1 MRKSVVSIVLS
12 VLLFT
17 ASFTSSTLAY
27 ASDNRFNDVDSSS
40 KFSESISYLAD
51 KGIMSGTAVGKFSP
65 DSYIT
70 VRQFAVAMCRAYG
83 IETAGNTWAEV
94 SSNALMKA
102 YEKGWVSS
110 SVFYTDDMNMNL
122 CRESALE
129 STLNAAGVP
138 VYSSALYDNQD
149 TVCNSDIMR
158 TAANLGLCSSTASPS
173 DLVTRGEAG
182 YFIYKTL
189 TEKYT
194 VDAPK
199 PPVNMTNSANVNAN
213 EYLLKLNGLPESVI
227 KDFNEQGW
235 TFKIDFDY
243 PAQLGRERSLS
254 CIGVTSYSKKAIF
267 VADASAIWHEFG
279 HYIDGRLNFPAK
291 HTELFIREAQN
302 SILRDYAKSNSN
314 EYFADCFE
322 YYLKNKDNA
331 KNIDLFK
338 SKAPMTYQYLQE
350 LEACGWGLN

>member
-1 MRKSVVSIVLS
+1 MRKSVVSVVLS

-17 ASFTSSTLAY
+17 ASLTSSALAY
-27 ASDNRFNDVDSSS
+27 ASDNRFTDVDSSS
-40 KFSESISYLAD
+40 KFSECISYLAD

-70 VRQFAVAMCRAYG
+70 VKQFAVAMCRAYG
-83 IETAGNTWAEV
+83 IETAGNTWEEV
-94 SSNALMKA
+94 SRDALMKA
-102 YEKGWVSS
+102 YGNGWVSS
-110 SVFYTDDMNMNL
+110 SVFDNDNMNL

-129 STLNAAGVP
+129 STLIAAKVP

-149 TVCNSDIMR
+149 TACSSDIMR

-199 PPVNMTNSANVNAN
+199 PPVNMVNSANVNAN
-213 EYLLKLNGLPESVI
+213 DYLLKLKGLPEEVT

-243 PAQLGRERSLS
+243 PAQLGRERGLS

-267 VADASAIWHEFG
+267 VSDASAIWHEFG
-279 HYIDGRLNFPAK
+279 HYVEGRLTFPAK

>member
-12 VLLFT
+12 ALLFT
-17 ASFTSSTLAY
+17 ASFTSGTLAY
-27 ASDNRFNDVDSSS
+27 ASDNRFTDVDSSS
-40 KFSESISYLAD
+40 KFSKSISYLAD

-83 IETAGNTWAEV
+83 IETDGNTWAEV

-102 YEKGWVSS
+102 YENGWVSS

-138 VYSSALYDNQD
+138 VYSSALYGNQD
-149 TVCNSDIMR
+149 TACSSDIMR
-158 TAANLGLCSSTASPS
+158 TAANLGLCDSKASPS

-199 PPVNMTNSANVNAN
+199 SPVNMTNSANVNAN
-213 EYLLKLNGLPESVI
+213 DYLLKLNGLPESVI

-291 HTELFIREAQN
+291 HTELFVYEAQN

-331 KNIDLFK
+331 KNIELFK
-338 SKAPMTYQYLQE
+338 SKAPKTYQYLQE

>member
-1 MRKSVVSIVLS
+1 MRKSVVSVVLS

-17 ASFTSSTLAY
+17 ASLTNSTFAY
-27 ASDNRFNDVDSSS
+27 ASDNRFTDVDSSS
-40 KFSESISYLAD
+40 KFSECISYLAD
-51 KGIMSGTAVGKFSP
+51 KGIMSGTAPGKFSP

-70 VRQFAVAMCRAYG
+70 VKQFAVAMCRAYG
-83 IETAGNTWAEV
+83 IETAGNTWEEV
-94 SSNALMKA
+94 SRDALMKA
-102 YEKGWVSS
+102 YENGWVSS
-110 SVFYTDDMNMNL
+110 SVFDNDNMNL

-129 STLNAAGVP
+129 STLIAAKVP
-138 VYSSALYDNQD
+138 VYSSTLYDNQD
-149 TVCNSDIMR
+149 TACSSDIMR

-199 PPVNMTNSANVNAN
+199 PPVNMVNSANVNAN
-213 EYLLKLNGLPESVI
+213 DYLLKLKGLPEEVT

-243 PAQLGRERSLS
+243 PAQLGRERGLS

-267 VADASAIWHEFG
+267 VSDASAIWHEFG
-279 HYIDGRLNFPAK
+279 HYIDGRLTFPAK

>member
-17 ASFTSSTLAY
+17 ASLTSSTLAY
-27 ASDNRFNDVDSSS
+27 ASDNRFTDVDSSS
-40 KFSESISYLAD
+40 KFSECISYLAD

-70 VRQFAVAMCRAYG
+70 VKQFAVAMCRAYG
-83 IETAGNTWAEV
+83 IETAGNTWEEV
-94 SSNALMKA
+94 SRDALMKA
-102 YEKGWVSS
+102 YGNGWVSS
-110 SVFYTDDMNMNL
+110 SVFDNDNMNL

-129 STLNAAGVP
+129 STLIAAKVP
-138 VYSSALYDNQD
+138 VYSSTLYDNQD
-149 TVCNSDIMR
+149 TACSSDIMR

-199 PPVNMTNSANVNAN
+199 PPVNMVNSANVNAN
-213 EYLLKLNGLPESVI
+213 DYLLKLKGLPEEVI

-243 PAQLGRERSLS
+243 PAQLGRERGLS

-267 VADASAIWHEFG
+267 VSDASAIWHEFG
-279 HYIDGRLNFPAK
+279 HYVEGRLTFPAK

-322 YYLKNKDNA
+322 YYLKNKGNA

>member
-1 MRKSVVSIVLS
+1 MRKSVVSVVLS

-17 ASFTSSTLAY
+17 ASLTSSTLAY
-27 ASDNRFNDVDSSS
+27 ASDNRFTDVDSSS
-40 KFSESISYLAD
+40 QFSECISYLAD

-70 VRQFAVAMCRAYG
+70 VKQFAVAMCRAYG
-83 IETAGNTWAEV
+83 IETDGNTWEEV
-94 SSNALMKA
+94 SRDALMKA

-110 SVFYTDDMNMNL
+110 SVFYADNMNL

-129 STLNAAGVP
+129 STLIAAKVP

-149 TVCNSDIMR
+149 TACSSDIMR
-158 TAANLGLCSSTASPS
+158 TAANLGLCRKTAKKN

-199 PPVNMTNSANVNAN
+199 PPVNMVNSANVNAN
-213 EYLLKLNGLPESVI
+213 DYLLKLKGLPEEVT

-243 PAQLGRERSLS
+243 PAQLGRERGLS

-267 VADASAIWHEFG
+267 VSDASAIWHEFG
-279 HYIDGRLNFPAK
+279 HYVEGRLTFPAK

>member
-1 MRKSVVSIVLS
+1 MRKSVVSVVLS

-17 ASFTSSTLAY
+17 ASLTNSTLAY
-27 ASDNRFNDVDSSS
+27 ASDNRFTDVDRSS
-40 KFSESISYLAD
+40 KFSECISYLAD
-51 KGIMSGTAVGKFSP
+51 KGIMSGTAPGKFSP

-70 VRQFAVAMCRAYG
+70 VKQFAVAMCRAYG
-83 IETAGNTWAEV
+83 IETAGNTWEEV
-94 SSNALMKA
+94 SRDALMKA

-110 SVFYTDDMNMNL
+110 GVFYADNMNL

-129 STLNAAGVP
+129 STLIAAKVP

-149 TVCNSDIMR
+149 TAFSSDIMR

-199 PPVNMTNSANVNAN
+199 PPVNMVNSANVNAN
-213 EYLLKLNGLPESVI
+213 DYLLKLKGLPEEVI

-243 PAQLGRERSLS
+243 PAQLGRERGLS

-267 VADASAIWHEFG
+267 VSDASAIWHEFG
-279 HYIDGRLNFPAK
+279 HYIEGRLTFPAK

>member
-1 MRKSVVSIVLS
+1 MRKSVVSVVLS

-17 ASFTSSTLAY
+17 ASLTSSALAY
-27 ASDNRFNDVDSSS
+27 ASDNRFTDVDSSS
-40 KFSESISYLAD
+40 QFSECISYLAD

-70 VRQFAVAMCRAYG
+70 VKQFAVAMCRAYG
-83 IETAGNTWAEV
+83 IETAGNTWEEV
-94 SSNALMKA
+94 SRDALMKA
-102 YEKGWVSS
+102 YGNGWVSS
-110 SVFYTDDMNMNL
+110 SVFDNDNMNL

-129 STLNAAGVP
+129 STLIAAKVP
-138 VYSSALYDNQD
+138 VYSSTLYDNQD
-149 TVCNSDIMR
+149 TACSSDIMR

-199 PPVNMTNSANVNAN
+199 PPVNMVNSANVNAN
-213 EYLLKLNGLPESVI
+213 DYLLKLKGLPEEVT

-243 PAQLGRERSLS
+243 PAQLGRERGLS

-267 VADASAIWHEFG
+267 VSDASAIWHEFG
-279 HYIDGRLNFPAK
+279 HYVEGRLTFPAK

-302 SILRDYAKSNSN
+302 SILRGYAKSNSN

>member
-1 MRKSVVSIVLS
+1 MRKSVVSVVLS

-17 ASFTSSTLAY
+17 ASLTSSALAY
-27 ASDNRFNDVDSSS
+27 ASDNRFTDVDSSS
-40 KFSESISYLAD
+40 KFSECISYLAD

-70 VRQFAVAMCRAYG
+70 VKQFAVAMCRAYG
-83 IETAGNTWAEV
+83 IETAGNTWEEV
-94 SSNALMKA
+94 SRDALMKA
-102 YEKGWVSS
+102 YENGWVSS
-110 SVFYTDDMNMNL
+110 SVFYADNMNL

-129 STLNAAGVP
+129 STLIAAKVP
-138 VYSSALYDNQD
+138 VYSSTLYDNQD
-149 TVCNSDIMR
+149 TACSSDIMR
-158 TAANLGLCSSTASPS
+158 TAANLGLCSSTASPY

-199 PPVNMTNSANVNAN
+199 PPVNMVNSANVNAN
-213 EYLLKLNGLPESVI
+213 DYLLKLKGLPEEVT

-243 PAQLGRERSLS
+243 PAQLGRERGLS

-267 VADASAIWHEFG
+267 VSDASAIWHEFG
-279 HYIDGRLNFPAK
+279 HYVEGRLTFPAK

>member
-1 MRKSVVSIVLS
+1 MRKSVVSVVLS

-17 ASFTSSTLAY
+17 ASLTSSALAY
-27 ASDNRFNDVDSSS
+27 ASDNRFTDVDSSS
-40 KFSESISYLAD
+40 QFSECISYLAD

-70 VRQFAVAMCRAYG
+70 VKQFAVAMCRAYG
-83 IETAGNTWAEV
+83 IETAGNTWEEV
-94 SSNALMKA
+94 SRDALMKA
-102 YEKGWVSS
+102 YGNGWVSS
-110 SVFYTDDMNMNL
+110 SVFDNDNMNL

-129 STLNAAGVP
+129 STLIAAKVP
-138 VYSSALYDNQD
+138 VYSSTLYDNQD
-149 TVCNSDIMR
+149 TACSSDIMR

-199 PPVNMTNSANVNAN
+199 PPVNMVNSANVNAN
-213 EYLLKLNGLPESVI
+213 DYLLKLKGLPEEVT

-279 HYIDGRLNFPAK
+279 HYIDGRLTFPAK

-302 SILRDYAKSNSN
+302 SILRDYAKTNSN

>member
-1 MRKSVVSIVLS
+1 MRKSVVSVVLS

-17 ASFTSSTLAY
+17 ASLTSSALAY
-27 ASDNRFNDVDSSS
+27 ASDNRFTDVDSSS
-40 KFSESISYLAD
+40 QFSECISYLAD

-70 VRQFAVAMCRAYG
+70 VKQFAVAMCRAYG
-83 IETAGNTWAEV
+83 IETAGNTWEEV
-94 SSNALMKA
+94 SRDALMKA
-102 YEKGWVSS
+102 YGNGWVSS
-110 SVFYTDDMNMNL
+110 SVFDNDNMNL

-129 STLNAAGVP
+129 STLIAAKVP
-138 VYSSALYDNQD
+138 VYSSTLYDNQD
-149 TVCNSDIMR
+149 TACSSDIMR

-199 PPVNMTNSANVNAN
+199 PPVNMVNSANVNAN
-213 EYLLKLNGLPESVI
+213 DYLLKLKGLPEEVT

-243 PAQLGRERSLS
+243 PAQLGRERGLS

-267 VADASAIWHEFG
+267 VSDASAIWHEFG
-279 HYIDGRLNFPAK
+279 HYIEGRLNFPAK

>member
-1 MRKSVVSIVLS
+1 MRKSVVSVVLS

-17 ASFTSSTLAY
+17 ASLTSSALAY
-27 ASDNRFNDVDSSS
+27 ASDNRFTDVDSSS
-40 KFSESISYLAD
+40 QFSECISYLAD

-70 VRQFAVAMCRAYG
+70 VKQFAVAMCRAYG
-83 IETAGNTWAEV
+83 IETAGNTWEEV
-94 SSNALMKA
+94 SKDALMKA

-110 SVFYTDDMNMNL
+110 SVFYADNMNL

-129 STLNAAGVP
+129 STLIAAKVP
-138 VYSSALYDNQD
+138 VYSSTLYDNQD
-149 TVCNSDIMR
+149 TACSSDIMR
-158 TAANLGLCSSTASPS
+158 TAANLGLCSNTASPS

-199 PPVNMTNSANVNAN
+199 PPVNMVNSANVNAN
-213 EYLLKLNGLPESVI
+213 DYLLKLKGLPEEVI

-243 PAQLGRERSLS
+243 PAQLCRERGLS
-254 CIGVTSYSKKAIF
+254 CIGVTSYSKKTIF

-279 HYIDGRLNFPAK
+279 HYIDGRLTFPAK

-314 EYFADCFE
+314 EYFADCCE
-322 YYLKNKDNA
+322 YYLKNNDNA
-331 KNIDLFK
+331 KNNNLFK

>member
-1 MRKSVVSIVLS
+1 
-12 VLLFT
+12 
-17 ASFTSSTLAY
+17 
-27 ASDNRFNDVDSSS
+27 
-40 KFSESISYLAD
+40 
-51 KGIMSGTAVGKFSP
+51 
-65 DSYIT
+65 
-70 VRQFAVAMCRAYG
+70 
-83 IETAGNTWAEV
+83 
-94 SSNALMKA
+94 MKA
-102 YEKGWVSS
+102 YENGWVSS
-110 SVFYTDDMNMNL
+110 SVFYADNMNL

-129 STLNAAGVP
+129 STLIAAKVP

-149 TVCNSDIMR
+149 TACSSDIMR

-199 PPVNMTNSANVNAN
+199 PPVNMVNSANVNAN
-213 EYLLKLNGLPESVI
+213 DYLLKLKGLPEEVI

-243 PAQLGRERSLS
+243 PAQLGRERGLS

-291 HTELFIREAQN
+291 HTELFIREAQS

>member
-1 MRKSVVSIVLS
+1 MGKTVVSVILS

-17 ASFTSSTLAY
+17 ASLTSSTLAY
-27 ASDNRFNDVDSSS
+27 TSDNKFTDVDSSS
-40 KFSESISYLAD
+40 RFSECISYLAD

-83 IETAGNTWAEV
+83 TDIAGNTWAEV

-129 STLNAAGVP
+129 STLIAAKVP
-138 VYSSALYDNQD
+138 VYSSTLYDGQD
-149 TVCNSDIMR
+149 TACTSDIMR

-199 PPVNMTNSANVNAN
+199 PPVNMVNSTNVNAN
-213 EYLLKLNGLPESVI
+213 DYLLKLNGLPESVI

-243 PAQLGRERSLS
+243 PAQLGMEKSVS
-254 CIGVTSYSKKAIF
+254 CIGVTSYSKKTIF

-291 HTELFIREAQN
+291 HTELFISEAQN
-302 SILRDYAKSNSN
+302 SILRDYAKSNST

-322 YYLKNKDNA
+322 YYLKNKGNT
-331 KNIDLFK
+331 KNIELFK
-338 SKAPMTYQYLQE
+338 SKAPQTYQYLQE
-350 LEACGWGLN
+350 LEACGWGLD

>member
-1 MRKSVVSIVLS
+1 MRKSVVSVILS

-17 ASFTSSTLAY
+17 ASLTSSALAY
-27 ASDNRFNDVDSSS
+27 ASDNRFTDVDSSS
-40 KFSESISYLAD
+40 QFSECISYLAD

-70 VRQFAVAMCRAYG
+70 VKQFAVAMCRAYG
-83 IETAGNTWAEV
+83 IETAGNTWEEV
-94 SSNALMKA
+94 SRDALMKA
-102 YEKGWVSS
+102 YENGWVSS
-110 SVFYTDDMNMNL
+110 SVFDNDNMNL

-129 STLNAAGVP
+129 STLIAAKVP

-149 TVCNSDIMR
+149 TACSSDIMR

-199 PPVNMTNSANVNAN
+199 PPVNMVNSANVNAN
-213 EYLLKLNGLPESVI
+213 DYLLKLKGLPEEVI

-243 PAQLGRERSLS
+243 PAQLGMERGLS

-267 VADASAIWHEFG
+267 VSDASAIWHEFG
-279 HYIDGRLNFPAK
+279 HYVEGRLTFPAK

>member
-1 MRKSVVSIVLS
+1 MRKSVVSVVLL

-17 ASFTSSTLAY
+17 ASLTNSTLAY
-27 ASDNRFNDVDSSS
+27 ASDNRFTDVDRSS
-40 KFSESISYLAD
+40 KFSECISYLAD
-51 KGIMSGTAVGKFSP
+51 KGIMSGTAPGKFSP

-70 VRQFAVAMCRAYG
+70 VKQFAVAMCRAYG
-83 IETAGNTWAEV
+83 IETAGNTWEEV
-94 SSNALMKA
+94 SRDALMKA

-110 SVFYTDDMNMNL
+110 SVFYADNMNL

-129 STLNAAGVP
+129 STLIAAKVP

-149 TVCNSDIMR
+149 TACSSDIMR

-173 DLVTRGEAG
+173 DLVTRVEAG

-199 PPVNMTNSANVNAN
+199 PPVNMVNSANVNAN
-213 EYLLKLNGLPESVI
+213 DYLLKLKGLPEEVT

-243 PAQLGRERSLS
+243 TAQLGRERGLS
-254 CIGVTSYSKKAIF
+254 CIGVTSYSKKTIF

-279 HYIDGRLNFPAK
+279 HYIDGRLTFPAK

>member
-1 MRKSVVSIVLS
+1 MRKSVVSVVLS

-17 ASFTSSTLAY
+17 ASLTNSTLAY
-27 ASDNRFNDVDSSS
+27 ASDNRFTDVDRSS
-40 KFSESISYLAD
+40 KFSECISYLAD
-51 KGIMSGTAVGKFSP
+51 KGIMSGTAPGKFSP

-70 VRQFAVAMCRAYG
+70 VKQFAVAMCRAYG
-83 IETAGNTWAEV
+83 IETAGNTWEEV
-94 SSNALMKA
+94 SRDALMKA

-110 SVFYTDDMNMNL
+110 GVFYADNMNL

-129 STLNAAGVP
+129 STLIAAKVP

-149 TVCNSDIMR
+149 TAFSSDIMR

-199 PPVNMTNSANVNAN
+199 PPVNMVNSANVNAN
-213 EYLLKLNGLPESVI
+213 DYLLKLKGLPEEVI

-243 PAQLGRERSLS
+243 PAQLGRERGLS

-267 VADASAIWHEFG
+267 VSDASAIWHEFG
-279 HYIDGRLNFPAK
+279 HYIEGRLTFPAK
-291 HTELFIREAQN
+291 HT
-302 SILRDYAKSNSN
+302 
-314 EYFADCFE
+314 
-322 YYLKNKDNA
+322 
-331 KNIDLFK
+331 
-338 SKAPMTYQYLQE
+338 
-350 LEACGWGLN
+350 

>member
-1 MRKSVVSIVLS
+1 
-12 VLLFT
+12 
-17 ASFTSSTLAY
+17 
-27 ASDNRFNDVDSSS
+27 
-40 KFSESISYLAD
+40 
-51 KGIMSGTAVGKFSP
+51 
-65 DSYIT
+65 
-70 VRQFAVAMCRAYG
+70 
-83 IETAGNTWAEV
+83 
-94 SSNALMKA
+94 
-102 YEKGWVSS
+102 
-110 SVFYTDDMNMNL
+110 
-122 CRESALE
+122 
-129 STLNAAGVP
+129 
-138 VYSSALYDNQD
+138 
-149 TVCNSDIMR
+149 MR

-199 PPVNMTNSANVNAN
+199 PPVNMVNSANVNAN
-213 EYLLKLNGLPESVI
+213 DYLLKLKGLPEEVI

-243 PAQLGRERSLS
+243 PAQLGREKSLS
-254 CIGVTSYSKKAIF
+254 CIGVTSYSKKTIF

-279 HYIDGRLNFPAK
+279 HYVEGRLTFPAK

>member
-1 MRKSVVSIVLS
+1 MRKSVVSVVLS

-17 ASFTSSTLAY
+17 ASLTNSTLAY
-27 ASDNRFNDVDSSS
+27 ASDNRFTDVDSSS
-40 KFSESISYLAD
+40 QFSECISYLAD

-70 VRQFAVAMCRAYG
+70 VKQFAVAMCRAYG
-83 IETAGNTWAEV
+83 IETAGNTWEEV
-94 SSNALMKA
+94 SRDALMKA
-102 YEKGWVSS
+102 YENGWVSS
-110 SVFYTDDMNMNL
+110 SVFDNDNMNL

-129 STLNAAGVP
+129 STLIAAKVP

-149 TVCNSDIMR
+149 TACSSDIMR

-173 DLVTRGEAG
+173 DLVTRVEAG

-199 PPVNMTNSANVNAN
+199 PPVNMVNSANVNAN
-213 EYLLKLNGLPESVI
+213 DYLLKLKGLPEEVI

-243 PAQLGRERSLS
+243 PAQLGRERGLS

-267 VADASAIWHEFG
+267 VSDASAIWHEFG
-279 HYIDGRLNFPAK
+279 HYVEGRLTFPAK